1 MSTVIMSACWP
12 LQGMTATQK
21 AVLISLADNA
31 NDEGVCWPSV
41 SNISL
46 RTCLSER
53 AVQGA
58 IKWLCSVG
66 ALATSDRT
74 GRSTV
79 YTVTPEAYAPPQE
92 LHPRSKCTPADGAGL
107 PPQELHPR
115 SKCTPAD
122 GAGLPP
128 QELHPT
134 PADGAPHPRSSCTQN
149 RNRTKREPSE
159 EPQSSLPTVPAGQRK
174 GKRPTKAQSQEAELA
189 RQEAC
194 RSIWTAYSAAYLE
207 RYAAKPV
214 RNAKVNSQVGDLLKR
229 LGAEE
234 APAVAAYFVGINDAY
249 LIRSYH
255 EFGQLLAKA
264 EAYRTA
270 WATQTQ
276 VTGRTAQQ
284 AEKTQA
290 NLSAAQAALQ
300 VQRERRAASANA

>member
-1 MSTVIMSACWP
+1 M
-12 LQGMTATQK
+12 
-21 AVLISLADNA
+21 LISLADNA

-92 LHPRSKCTPADGAGL
+92 LHPRSKCTPAY
-107 PPQELHPR
+107 
-115 SKCTPAD
+115 

-134 PADGAPHPRSSCTQN
+134 PADTAPHPRSSCTQN

-174 GKRPTKAQSQEAELA
+174 AKRPTKAQSQEAELA

-194 RSIWTAYSAAYLE
+194 RAIWNAYAMAYFD
-207 RYAAKPV
+207 RYGAKPV
-214 RNAKVNSQVGDLLKR
+214 RNAKVNAQVPALLKR

>member
-92 LHPRSKCTPADGAGL
+92 LHPRSKCTPADGAGS
-107 PPQELHPR
+107 PPQ
-115 SKCTPAD
+115 
-122 GAGLPP
+122 
-128 QELHPT
+128 QVHPT
-134 PADGAPHPRSSCTQN
+134 PAAAAPHPRSSCTQN
-149 RNRTKREPSE
+149 RNRTNKEPSA
-159 EPQSSLPTVPAGQRK
+159 EPQSSLPTVPAAPSK
-174 GKRPTKAQSQEAELA
+174 GKRPIKAQSQEAELA
-189 RQEAC
+189 RQESC
-194 RSIWTAYSAAYLE
+194 RAIWQAYSAAYE
-207 RYAAKPV
+207 ARYGARPV
-214 RNAKVNSQVGDLLKR
+214 RNAKVNAQVGDLLKR

-234 APAVAAYFVGINDAY
+234 GPQVAAYFVGIEDAY
-249 LIRSYH
+249 LLRSYH
-255 EFGQLLAKA
+255 EFGLLLAKA
-264 EAYRTA
+264 EGYRTA

-276 VTGRTAQQ
+276 VTGRTALQ

-290 NLSAAQAALQ
+290 NLSAAQAALKA
-300 VQRERRAASANA
+300 QRERRGAHADA

>member
-1 MSTVIMSACWP
+1 M
-12 LQGMTATQK
+12 
-21 AVLISLADNA
+21 
-31 NDEGVCWPSV
+31 
-41 SNISL
+41 
-46 RTCLSER
+46 
-53 AVQGA
+53 
-58 IKWLCSVG
+58 
-66 ALATSDRT
+66 
-74 GRSTV
+74 
-79 YTVTPEAYAPPQE
+79 
-92 LHPRSKCTPADGAGL
+92 
-107 PPQELHPR
+107 
-115 SKCTPAD
+115 
-122 GAGLPP
+122 
-128 QELHPT
+128 
-134 PADGAPHPRSSCTQN
+134 
-149 RNRTKREPSE
+149 
-159 EPQSSLPTVPAGQRK
+159 PTVPAGQRK

>member
-79 YTVTPEAYAPPQE
+79 YTVTPEAYAPPQQ
-92 LHPRSKCTPADGAGL
+92 LHPRSI
-107 PPQELHPR
+107 
-115 SKCTPAD
+115 CTPAD

-174 GKRPTKAQSQEAELA
+174 GKRPTKAESQEAELA

-194 RSIWTAYSAAYLE
+194 RAIWNAYSAAYLE
-207 RYAAKPV
+207 RYNSKPV
-214 RNAKVNSQVGDLLKR
+214 RNAKVNAQVGDLLKR

-234 APAVAAYFVGINDAY
+234 APAVAAYFVWINDSY
-249 LIRSYH
+249 LMRCYH

-290 NLSAAQAALQ
+290 NMSAAQAALQ

>member
-21 AVLISLADNA
+21 AVLVSLADNA

-58 IKWLCSVG
+58 IKWLCLAG

-92 LHPRSKCTPADGAGL
+92 LHHRTKCTPAAAAGT
-107 PPQELHPR
+107 PPQELH
-115 SKCTPAD
+115 S
-122 GAGLPP
+122 
-128 QELHPT
+128 T

-174 GKRPTKAQSQEAELA
+174 GKRPTKAESQEAEVA

-194 RSIWTAYSAAYLE
+194 RAIWTAYAMAYFD
-207 RYAAKPV
+207 RYGAKPV
-214 RNAKVNSQVGDLLKR
+214 RNAKVNSQVGGLLKR

-255 EFGQLLAKA
+255 ELGQLLAKA

-300 VQRERRAASANA
+300 VQRERRAANANA

>member
-1 MSTVIMSACWP
+1 
-12 LQGMTATQK
+12 MTATQK

-46 RTCLSER
+46 RTCLSGVR
-53 AVQGA
+53 CRGYQVCAA
-58 IKWLCSVG
+58 G

-79 YTVTPEAYAPPQE
+79 YTVTPKHMHPAGAAPAANA
-92 LHPRSKCTPADGAGL
+92 PRIWCGSTAGAAPRRYCTP
-107 PPQELHPR
+107 
-115 SKCTPAD
+115 
-122 GAGLPP
+122 
-128 QELHPT
+128 
-134 PADGAPHPRSSCTQN
+134 PRSSCTQN

-174 GKRPTKAQSQEAELA
+174 AKRPTKAQSQEAELA

-194 RSIWTAYSAAYLE
+194 RAIWNAYAMAFD
-207 RYAAKPV
+207 RYGAKPV
-214 RNAKVNSQVGDLLKR
+214 RNAKVNAQVPALLKR

-284 AEKTQA
+284 AEKPGRAQPR
-290 NLSAAQAALQ
+290 LPCRSSA
-300 VQRERRAASANA
+300 RRAASANA

>member
-1 MSTVIMSACWP
+1 M
-12 LQGMTATQK
+12 
-21 AVLISLADNA
+21 
-31 NDEGVCWPSV
+31 
-41 SNISL
+41 
-46 RTCLSER
+46 
-53 AVQGA
+53 
-58 IKWLCSVG
+58 
-66 ALATSDRT
+66 
-74 GRSTV
+74 
-79 YTVTPEAYAPPQE
+79 
-92 LHPRSKCTPADGAGL
+92 
-107 PPQELHPR
+107 
-115 SKCTPAD
+115 
-122 GAGLPP
+122 
-128 QELHPT
+128 
-134 PADGAPHPRSSCTQN
+134 
-149 RNRTKREPSE
+149 
-159 EPQSSLPTVPAGQRK
+159 PTVPAGQGK

-194 RSIWTAYSAAYLE
+194 RAIWNAYAMAYFD
-207 RYAAKPV
+207 RYGAKPV
-214 RNAKVNSQVGDLLKR
+214 RNAKVNAQVPALLKR

-284 AEKTQA
+284 AEKTHA

>member
-79 YTVTPEAYAPPQE
+79 YTVTPEAYAPPQ
-92 LHPRSKCTPADGAGL
+92 
-107 PPQELHPR
+107 QLHPR

-194 RSIWTAYSAAYLE
+194 RAIWNAYSAAYLE
-207 RYAAKPV
+207 RYNSKPV
-214 RNAKVNSQVGDLLKR
+214 RNAKVNAQVGDLLKR

-234 APAVAAYFVGINDAY
+234 APAVAAYFVWINDSY
-249 LIRSYH
+249 LMRCYH